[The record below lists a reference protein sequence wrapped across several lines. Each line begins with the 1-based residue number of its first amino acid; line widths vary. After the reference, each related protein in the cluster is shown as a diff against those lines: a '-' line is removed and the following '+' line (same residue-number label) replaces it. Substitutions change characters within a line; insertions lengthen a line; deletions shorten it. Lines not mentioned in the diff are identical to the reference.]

1 MDKAYIKEKIME
13 MKSWLSEVRRD
24 FHMNPELSEEEF
36 RTHEKI
42 KYYLKEMG
50 IEYLTYEG
58 QNAVVGLI
66 KGDFPG
72 KTVAIRADMD
82 ALPIEEKN
90 SVDYKSKKE
99 GVMHACG
106 HDAHITILLGVAK
119 VFSELKTNL
128 HGNIKLLFQ
137 PAEETVGGADLMVK
151 SGCMMNP
158 TVDYVIG
165 LHVMP
170 HLECGLIESKHGA
183 LNSATDEI
191 IINIK
196 GKSAHGAYP
205 DLGIDGILIAGHVIT
220 ALQGITSR
228 SVSPLD
234 SVVLTIG
241 KINGGTKNNIIADE
255 VTMSGTLRTI
265 NPKTREMVKDK
276 IRNLVEGIC
285 TSFGGEGKI
294 TINAGYEALINSNSV
309 VDVII
314 NTTEEI
320 FGKEKF
326 ILREKPSLGAE
337 DFSYFLNE
345 ASGAFYHLGCANH
358 EKNINSPLHTACF
371 DIDEECLPL
380 GVMMHTFISLNLLS
394 N

>member
-1 MDKAYIKEKIME
+1 M
-13 MKSWLSEVRRD
+13 
-24 FHMNPELSEEEF
+24 HPELSQEEY
-36 RTHEKI
+36 RTSEAI
-42 KYYLKEMG
+42 KHYLREMG

-66 KGDFPG
+66 KGNFPG

-82 ALPIEEKN
+82 ALPIQEKN
-90 SVDYKSKKE
+90 NVDYKSNKE

-106 HDAHITILLGVAK
+106 HDAHVTILLGVAK
-119 VFSELKTNL
+119 IFSELKSNL

-151 SGCMMNP
+151 SRCMKNP
-158 TVDYVIG
+158 EVDYVLG

-170 HLECGLIESKHGA
+170 HLECGIIEAKHGP
-183 LNSATDEI
+183 LNAATDEI

-205 DLGIDGILIAGHVIT
+205 DLGVDAILIAAHVIT
-220 ALQGITSR
+220 ALQGIASR
-228 SVSPLD
+228 NVSPLD

-241 KINGGTKNNIIADE
+241 KINGGVKNNIIAEE
-255 VTMSGTLRTI
+255 VSLSGTLRTI

-276 IRNLVEGIC
+276 IRNIVEGIC
-285 TSFGGEGKI
+285 TSFGGEGKV
-294 TINAGYEALINSNSV
+294 TINEGYEALINSNSV

-314 NTTEEI
+314 DTTKEI
-320 FGKEKF
+320 FGEEK
-326 ILREKPSLGAE
+326 IVLREKPSLGAE

-345 ASGAFYHLGCANH
+345 AKGAFYHVGCANYG
-358 EKNINSPLHTACF
+358 KNINSPLHTASF
-371 DIDEECLPL
+371 DIDEECLPI
-380 GVMMHTFISLNLLS
+380 GVMMHTFISLNLL
-394 N
+394 NK